1 MEVPKEVKEK
11 ARGRQKYTH
20 KGPLK
25 INILNKLEITNR
37 TIDI

>member
-25 INILNKLEITNR
+25 INTLNKLRNNKKQ
-37 TIDI
+37 DN